1 VKLLLYQQ
9 LHTSLHQY
17 YNQLVVWKSTIIDTL
32 QIQSVT
38 IVGEDVTVYVGVGV
52 VVSLYP

>member
-1 VKLLLYQQ
+1 MKLLLYQQ